1 MKKKSYNQTKQQP
14 VPGHIKHK
22 LPETDKGKTLKEDRG
37 GAVTHGG
44 ARGSQPTHLVDF
56 SSATR

>member
-14 VPGHIKHK
+14 FPGHIKHK

-37 GAVTHGG
+37 RAVTHREE
-44 ARGSQPTHLVDF
+44 RGTHSTDPVGFL
-56 SSATR
+56 SATR